1 MDMGLLF
8 WIIMILCI
16 LTYIGGWAGWQGPW
30 VYGSSVITLVLFGLL
45 GWKVF
50 GPILK

>member
-1 MDMGLLF
+1 MSRGLLF

-16 LTYIGGWAGWQGPW
+16 LGGVYIHRDGVAIYIGNQFVNW
-30 VYGSSVITLVLFGLL
+30 VLFALL

-50 GPILK
+50 GPILKE